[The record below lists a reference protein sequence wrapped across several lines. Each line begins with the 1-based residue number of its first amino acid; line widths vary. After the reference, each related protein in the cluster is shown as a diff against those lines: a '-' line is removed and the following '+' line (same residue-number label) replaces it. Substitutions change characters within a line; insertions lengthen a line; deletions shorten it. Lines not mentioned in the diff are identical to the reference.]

1 MLKIMGEHIKNIG
14 ALTQSDI
21 QHLKAMRRT
30 GADMRKIKKILAE
43 MTAKNVSDIEK
54 IFDTLARNGYTDA
67 KTAYEL
73 KHEPFIPFSENT
85 ALQSFINS
93 VSRQAIADYMNLSR
107 TTAAKMLKADGTVV
121 NMPFDKAYDSIID
134 EAVHNI
140 TTGAQNPQKAMRNA
154 LKTFAEGGIR
164 TVEYES
170 GHTRRLDSAVRANIL
185 EGMRKV
191 NQGVQDILGEQLGT
205 DIVEISVHQFPA
217 PDHEDIQGKQ
227 MSNEEYAKWDKAHEY
242 PLRQIGKLNCRH
254 VVFHKFSGQSPE
266 YTPEQLEEIKR
277 RNHAKITFMEKE
289 YTVYEATQLQRKIET
304 ETRKQKHVQ
313 VLARSCGDRELAETA
328 QRKINELAKRY
339 KELSEKSGLS
349 VQKDRMSVSGY
360 RKIKAET
367 TDINYSNDEIQY
379 NKYKEVLGET
389 NLPKNLDSFRDLK
402 YNKTDEWNNLKKSY
416 RTVKE
421 FDEKLWTDEFKA
433 KAKQLYFEFKKDGIE
448 FSSHAVSRFLS
459 RQENT
464 NGIVYTYADIVKQC
478 KLPANYKQADER
490 QVKYYNNIAIIYN
503 AKNDTVV
510 SLVNRKNPKKDWR
523 NI

>member
-21 QHLKAMRRT
+21 QHLKTMRRT
-30 GADMRKIKKILAE
+30 GADIRKIKKILAE

-328 QRKINELAKRY
+328 QRKINELTKRY

-360 RKIKAET
+360 RKIKAE
-367 TDINYSNDEIQY
+367 
-379 NKYKEVLGET
+379 
-389 NLPKNLDSFRDLK
+389 NLPKALDNSSQSGIINKGDK
-402 YNKTDEWNNLKKSY
+402 YYLTADNKLPNSICAV
-416 RTVKE
+416 TVQ
-421 FDEKLWTDEFKA
+421 DKLQKYLLNSNHPVGKHKA
-433 KAKQLYFEFKKDGIE
+433 KVINSVLGYNYENWNELSDKIFDGLQTTAINKQTNTEYGTKYIVPIRINGKKNKSMVLNTVWQIDTDSNIP
-448 FSSHAVSRFLS
+448 RFITS
-459 RQENT
+459 TFDKRTIKNT
-464 NGIVYTYADIVKQC
+464 
-478 KLPANYKQADER
+478 E
-490 QVKYYNNIAIIYN
+490 
-503 AKNDTVV
+503 
-510 SLVNRKNPKKDWR
+510 
-523 NI
+523 